1 MTLDQTIRKTSLLLK
16 QHDIEDSY
24 FEARILLGHVLELS
38 PEEILTQPEY
48 SLNTQQIETLNAV
61 IQRRINREPSAY
73 ITGHKE
79 FYGIDFMVDRRVL
92 IPRPETELLV
102 EEALKFL
109 EERCDSSVISNKHI
123 TVADIGTG
131 CGAISISLALHTSD
145 VEIYATDI
153 SQEALEVA
161 RQNAHNHNV
170 QDRISFLHGNLLE
183 PIPKPVDLIVA
194 NLPYIEHTE
203 LDDLSAEINRFEPH
217 IALNGG
223 NTGLLYIEQLIGHS
237 KGKLRERGCI
247 LLEIGYNQS
256 QYVTEFVHRSFNEV
270 HCEFVP
276 DPNDIKRVVK
286 IFPRSLSYI

>member
-1 MTLDQTIRKTSLLLK
+1 MTLNQTIRKTSQLLK
-16 QHDIEDSY
+16 QNNIEDSY
-24 FEARILLGHVLELS
+24 FEARVLLGHVLELS

-48 SLNTQQIETLNAV
+48 ILNTQQIETLDAV

-79 FYGIDFMVDRRVL
+79 FYGIDFVVDQRVL

-102 EEALKFL
+102 EVALKFL
-109 EERCDSSVISNKHI
+109 KERCGGSVISNKHR

-145 VEIYATDI
+145 VKIYATDI
-153 SQEALEVA
+153 SKEALEVA
-161 RQNAHNHNV
+161 RQNAHNQNV

-183 PIPKPVDLIVA
+183 PVTEHVDLIIA

-203 LDDLSAEINRFEPH
+203 LDNLSTEINRFEPH
-217 IALNGG
+217 IALDGG

-237 KGKLRERGCI
+237 KRKLRERGCI
-247 LLEIGYNQS
+247 MLEIGYNQS
-256 QYVTEFVHRSFNEV
+256 QYLAEFVHRSFNEV
-270 HCEFVP
+270 HCEFIS
-276 DPNDIKRVVK
+276 DPNDIKRVIK
-286 IFPRSLSYI
+286 IFP